1 MKRGGELRIGQNE
14 LTAFVV
20 IEITGNS
27 TFRPTQLEVEFVE
40 SPAQPSETESEFDSL
55 SIDDKDARTGEECI
69 P

>member
-14 LTAFVV
+14 LTAFVA

-27 TFRPTQLEVEFVE
+27 TFRPTQLEVELVE
-40 SPAQPSETESEFDSL
+40 LPAQPSETESEFDSL
-55 SIDDKDARTGEECI
+55 SIDDKGARTGEEGI